1 MKTLI
6 TLILTT
12 FILTPA
18 FSQDKSP
25 YQIFNAEGEKTNYQQ
40 MMKTIE
46 NADIIF
52 YGELH
57 NNAIAHWLEYEISYD
72 LLQKG
77 NLIFGAEMFE
87 ADNQNELNLY
97 LEDSIDYKGLDTLAR
112 LWPNYKTDYAPLVD
126 LAKKY
131 KKPFV
136 ATNIPRRYASLVYKK
151 GFEALNDLTNEEKG
165 WIAPLPIEYDP
176 EVPCYKNMMNMMGM
190 SSHGGKNLPKA
201 QAIKDA
207 TMAYFIAQNYVKGE
221 KFIHFNG
228 SYHSD
233 NHEGILWYLKKR
245 LPNLKYIT
253 ITTVTQKNISKLD
266 QENLNKA
273 DFIIVVDE
281 NMTNTY

>member
-1 MKTLI
+1 MKNLI
-6 TLILTT
+6 VLILIA
-12 FILTPA
+12 FIITPA
-18 FSQDKSP
+18 FSQDKNP
-25 YQIFNAEGEKTNYQQ
+25 YQIFSAKGEKTNYQQ
-40 MMKTIE
+40 MMNAIK

-77 NLIFGAEMFE
+77 SLIFGAEMFE
-87 ADNQNELNLY
+87 ADNQDELNLY
-97 LEDSIDYKGLDTLAR
+97 LKDSIDYKGLDTLAR

-131 KKPFV
+131 QKPFI

-151 GFEALNDLTNEEKG
+151 GFEALNDLTSEEKS

-176 EVPCYKNMMNMMGM
+176 EVPCYKNMIGMMGG
-190 SSHGGKNLPKA
+190 HGGENFPKA

-207 TMAYFIAQNYVKGE
+207 TMAYFIAQNYVQGE

-245 LPNLKYIT
+245 LPDLKYIT
-253 ITTVTQKNISKLD
+253 ITTVTQEDISKVN

-273 DFIIVVDE
+273 DFIIVVDD